1 MLAGPVAWP
10 AGDVEDERL
19 DMGCLDDDLDEFG
32 ELPGQSPE

>member
-1 MLAGPVAWP
+1 VAGP

-19 DMGCLDDDLDEFG
+19 DARRLDDDLDEFG